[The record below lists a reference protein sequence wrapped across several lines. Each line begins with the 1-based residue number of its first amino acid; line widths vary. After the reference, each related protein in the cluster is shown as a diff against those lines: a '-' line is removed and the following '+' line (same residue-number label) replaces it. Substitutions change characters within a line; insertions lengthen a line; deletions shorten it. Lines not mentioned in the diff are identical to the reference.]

1 MKTTNI
7 LKALFFFFFG
17 LFFFSCEKSPAVQ
30 DDVISQPEGYKDL
43 YNLYKRGGRYNTVS
57 TESASLLLISDRG
70 ATLVMSLKNVVVEE
84 IVGANPK
91 VVAVDA
97 EGNWMVGGVS
107 TAIPRNEALRDED
120 AIPFYLYFSNDRSLH
135 LRISNGNHLIIK
147 KLSVKIPIIKLTTS
161 DGGDIVSKEDYK
173 TGTITI
179 NDFDHLYWDK
189 NEFSATMRI
198 RGRGNSTWG
207 MPKKPYK
214 VKLDEKARIFGMSTD
229 KEWCLLANYCD
240 KSLLR
245 NLTAMEISRRLE
257 FSWTPK
263 MQPVEVYLNGRYDG
277 VYNFC
282 EHKKVSPE
290 RVNIDVDAG
299 DILFEIEQQ
308 LDEPVCWTTAHG
320 CPIMFS
326 DPELPTEEQIQYA
339 KSFFKSFEDALWAKQ
354 FDTVYGQYIDKDSFI
369 NNFIIQEL
377 TKNVDGNLRK
387 STFLTLPKGGKLE
400 MYHVWDFDISMGN
413 CDYYY
418 DGYDSPNS
426 WKGWWIKDQ
435 GANGRNHGWYYRL
448 FMDPVFCAD
457 VKARWIEVYPLL
469 ATIPEYIN
477 EMVEVLGDAPERN
490 FRRWDILSVYVWP
503 NAKVTGSY
511 AGEVDWLL
519 EYYTKRLKWMDF
531 QIRSW

>member
-1 MKTTNI
+1 MKGYKFTKT
-7 LKALFFFFFG
+7 LSLAL
-17 LFFFSCEKSPAVQ
+17 LLALVYACEKNSETVPEGIV
-30 DDVISQPEGYKDL
+30 QPEGYKDIYEL
-43 YNLYKRGGRYNTVS
+43 YASGGTYKQLS
-57 TESASLLLISDRG
+57 TEG
-70 ATLVMSLKNVVVEE
+70 GTLQVLTGDGRSIKMSLKNVVVEE
-84 IVGANPK
+84 VTGSNPK
-91 VVAVDA
+91 VVSVGTDL
-97 EGNWMVGGVS
+97 NWMVGGIS
-107 TAIPRNEALRDED
+107 TGVPKNPDLSDSE
-120 AIPFYLYFSNDRSLH
+120 AIPFYLYISSDRALH
-135 LRISNGNHLIIK
+135 LRISNGKHLIIK
-147 KLSVKIPIIKLTTS
+147 RTELKIPVVKLTTS
-161 DGGDIVSKEDYK
+161 DGGEVVSKEEYK
-173 TGTITI
+173 SGTITI
-179 NDFDHLYWDK
+179 NDPGQLYWDK
-189 NEFSATMRI
+189 TEFAATMRI

-214 VKLDEKARIFGMSTD
+214 IKLDDKARIFDMSTD

-263 MQPVEVYLNGRYDG
+263 MQPVEVYFNGRYDG

-290 RVNIDVDAG
+290 RVDINVDAG

-308 LDEPVCWTTAHG
+308 LDEPVCWTTEHG

-326 DPELPTEEQIQYA
+326 DPELPSDEQIEYA
-339 KSFFKSFEDALWAKQ
+339 KSYFKAFEDALWAKD
-354 FDTVYGQYIDKDSFI
+354 FDTVFEKYIDKDSFI

-400 MYHVWDFDISMGN
+400 TYHVWDFDISMGN

-418 DGYDSPNS
+418 DGYPT
-426 WKGWWIKDQ
+426 WQGWWIKDQ

-448 FMDPVFCAD
+448 FMSPQFTAD
-457 VKARWIEVYPLL
+457 VKERWIEVYPLL
-469 ATIPEYIN
+469 QTIPEYIS
-477 EMVEVLGDAPERN
+477 EMVYLLGDAPDRN
-490 FRRWDILSVYVWP
+490 FKRWDILSVYVWP

-511 AGEVDWLL
+511 KGEVDWLL
-519 EYYTKRLKWMDF
+519 ENYTKRLKWMDD